1 MEDPMGGGGGELRSE
16 VPGRAMWADGQ
27 HTEGSRLRAKGLSRA
42 LAKALL
48 LCVTASS
55 LIGGEREALA
65 DTLTIESL
73 SQPAPLSSSAEPGPS
88 PSSPQSPNPME
99 IIHSVSNPHMPHMP
113 SLHLSTSPP
122 HDPSAPQ
129 HAGAPAP
136 HKHSGHKPAHTLN
149 WSQLS
154 EEEKAAAKEL
164 GFKKSSWDHDR
175 HVDSEDKPFKELSK
189 KQKTA
194 VHLLGYTTG
203 DWDKVAKKAHQA
215 KKAKPQKTSTTT
227 TDDPLH
233 LKRHS
238 EPNTCKPGGFWTLN
252 GSLIKSR
259 KNCTFLQTIPGFN

>member
-1 MEDPMGGGGGELRSE
+1 MRFTSGIVGLSNPQILSSSAPHFCSSPALRPTRAERPNPATGFGAGRLRAGGMEDPMGGGGGELRSE

-164 GFKKSSWDHDR
+164 GYFTPRVCGHD
-175 HVDSEDKPFKELSK
+175 SGLGGSK
-189 KQKTA
+189 
-194 VHLLGYTTG
+194 L
-203 DWDKVAKKAHQA
+203 
-215 KKAKPQKTSTTT
+215 
-227 TDDPLH
+227 
-233 LKRHS
+233 R
-238 EPNTCKPGGFWTLN
+238 
-252 GSLIKSR
+252 
-259 KNCTFLQTIPGFN
+259 